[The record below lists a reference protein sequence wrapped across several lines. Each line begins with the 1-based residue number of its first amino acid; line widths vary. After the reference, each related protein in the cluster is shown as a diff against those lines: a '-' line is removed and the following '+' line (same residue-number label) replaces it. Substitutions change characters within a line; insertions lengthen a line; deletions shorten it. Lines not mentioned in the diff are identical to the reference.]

1 MEERREYN
9 EVYGWMPDDIINKLP
24 EIDRRRM
31 FLECM
36 LRKPTATG
44 WFITRTVVAAMG
56 EEFLDYV
63 ISSIEEGLKEDET
76 PVTKEELK
84 ENLSILFKSFS
95 ADSNVLC
102 EYIRRYRVEVLGMD
116 DSEADPEEEMVSE
129 SKLPKRDSKGRF
141 IKKK

>member
-9 EVYGWMPDDIINKLP
+9 EVYGWMPEDIINKLS
-24 EIDRRRM
+24 ETDRKRM
-31 FLECM
+31 FLEWV
-36 LRKPTATG
+36 LREPTATG

>member
-1 MEERREYN
+1 
-9 EVYGWMPDDIINKLP
+9 
-24 EIDRRRM
+24 
-31 FLECM
+31 
-36 LRKPTATG
+36 
-44 WFITRTVVAAMG
+44 MG
-56 EEFLDYV
+56 VEFLDYV